1 MHTSEHPAHRP
12 HAILVLGGTGFVG
25 SHLCRALT
33 SAGHQVSIASRQPH
47 RHTALSRIP
56 GLKLLELNNN
66 LQELAEGH
74 DVLVNLV
81 GILNEPRH
89 DGRTFEKVHVDL
101 TRDALR
107 AAHAAGI
114 RRYLHMSAL
123 GADATAGSSFYQ
135 RSKGKAEDLAHAFG
149 HKHGINV
156 TSFRPSV
163 IFGPGDAFLN
173 RFAQLARWVPLVFP
187 LACPQARFSPVYVGD
202 VVNCMADS
210 IDDPATFDQR
220 LNLCGPRD
228 YTLEDIVSYAAS
240 VSGHPRKVIGLPDW
254 MARLQA
260 TVLENV
266 PGKPFTRDNYDSLQV
281 PNVCPEG
288 CPRQPTAL
296 ETVAQNY
303 LASGSRG

>member
-1 MHTSEHPAHRP
+1 MQTSEHPDHRP
-12 HAILVLGGTGFVG
+12 HAVLVLGGTGFVG

-33 SAGHQVSIASRQPH
+33 DAGHQVSVASRQPH
-47 RHTALSRIP
+47 RHTALSRTP
-56 GLKLLELNNN
+56 GLRLLELNNN

-163 IFGPGDAFLN
+163 IFGPGDSFLN
-173 RFAQLARWVPLVFP
+173 RFAQLARWVPVVFP

-202 VVNCMADS
+202 VVNCMAQS
-210 IDDPATFDQR
+210 IDCPATFDQR
-220 LNLCGPRD
+220 LNLCGPHD
-228 YTLEDIVSYAAS
+228 YTLEDIVSYAAK
-240 VSGHPRKVIGLPDW
+240 VSGHPRKILGLPDW

-260 TVLENV
+260 AVLENV

-296 ETVAQNY
+296 ETVAQTY
-303 LASGSRG
+303 LAPGSRR